1 MKGGKNLTTGSV
13 FGNIVY
19 FSIPYLFSYFLQI
32 LYGLADLFVV
42 GQYCGVSTITAVS
55 IGSQIMHMLT
65 VIIVGLAMGATVTI
79 AQAVGANDTNRAR
92 QAVGNTMSLFL
103 VFSVVMAGVLLLTVG
118 NIVSVMSTPVEA
130 VAETRSYLTICF
142 IGVPFIV
149 AYNIIASIFRG
160 MGDSKSPM
168 YFIMVACVVNVVLD
182 FVLIGGCDMGAAGAA
197 VATVLSQTISVI
209 VALVYMRKS
218 KSAVAVGRKEM
229 KMSAPVMK
237 KILGIGVP
245 VALQDGF
252 IQIAFLVITVIAN
265 LRGLNDAAAVGIV
278 EKIIGVLFLIP
289 SAMLSTVSAVAA
301 QNLGAKKLE
310 RAKQT
315 LWQALAITAG
325 FGLLFSVVIQYVAGD
340 MVALFTSEGEVIR
353 LGDQYLRGY
362 VWDCLLAGMHFC
374 FSGFFCACGWSI
386 LSFIHNIIA
395 IIVAR
400 IPLAY
405 LASVMF
411 PETLYPMG
419 MATNIGSLLSVLIC
433 IGAYIWLNKRRKL
446 EVFRG

>member
-1 MKGGKNLTTGSV
+1 MKGGKNLTTGSI
-13 FGNIVY
+13 FGNIIY

-65 VIIVGLAMGATVTI
+65 VIIVGLTMGATVTI

-103 VFSVVMAGVLLLTVG
+103 AFSVVMAGVLLLTVG

>member
-103 VFSVVMAGVLLLTVG
+103 AFSVVMAGVLLLTVG

-325 FGLLFSVVIQYVAGD
+325 FGLVFSVVIQYVAGD

-386 LSFIHNIIA
+386 LSFVHNIIA

>member
-79 AQAVGANDTNRAR
+79 AQAVGANDSNRAR

-229 KMSAPVMK
+229 KMSAPLMK

-325 FGLLFSVVIQYVAGD
+325 FGLVFSVVIQYVAGD

-446 EVFRG
+446 EIFRG

>member
-103 VFSVVMAGVLLLTVG
+103 VFSVVMAGVLLLSVG

-325 FGLLFSVVIQYVAGD
+325 FGLVFSVVIQYVAGD

-400 IPLAY
+400 IPRAY

>member
-400 IPLAY
+400 IPLVY

-446 EVFRG
+446 EIFRG